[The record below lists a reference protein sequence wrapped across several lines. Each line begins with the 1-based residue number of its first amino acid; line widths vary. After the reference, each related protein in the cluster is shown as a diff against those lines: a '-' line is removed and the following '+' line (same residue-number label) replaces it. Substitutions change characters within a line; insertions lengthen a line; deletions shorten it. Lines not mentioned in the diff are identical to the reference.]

1 MTELN
6 KLSKFVTVINEIKNK
21 RYDFALKLLSKI
33 KTNSNDKY
41 IENKLYGSIYFKKK
55 EWLKSLTYFNKLLK
69 TDEKDL
75 VILNNTGVA
84 LFNLGRLNE
93 SLKFFQKISILE
105 DKSVNAFVNLG
116 IIYKNLGFYSKAI
129 ENFIKALEIEN
140 SNDSVKQNLIDIFNY
155 YIPKKIN
162 HNLLEINREI
172 INLNKNYKFESLI
185 ELDFIKNFIKNNL
198 NKIKSLNLNY
208 KETQI
213 FRRNKINLNC
223 DRHFKVFNKFKIIP
237 KYCFNCYKI
246 QIDMEDVINLIK
258 LFFIFNN
265 IKLEN
270 NNIRKCIVET
280 RENVVGNYKGY
291 IFCTGLDEAK
301 KLLAVI
307 SSEINKSG
315 LYIKEIKIKHGCT
328 EYYQEYP
335 EFENINYDS
344 EQKFKYRK
352 EWNEKENLIDN
363 TIEIRKK
370 IDEKIVGPTL
380 NQISLPDIL
389 IIRNWIAYAK
399 LINDK
404 SSDEIFKQ
412 DVKSNYISD
421 KISNQINLRNK

>member
-270 NNIRKCIVET
+270 NNIRK
-280 RENVVGNYKGY
+280 
-291 IFCTGLDEAK
+291 
-301 KLLAVI
+301 
-307 SSEINKSG
+307 
-315 LYIKEIKIKHGCT
+315 
-328 EYYQEYP
+328 
-335 EFENINYDS
+335 
-344 EQKFKYRK
+344 
-352 EWNEKENLIDN
+352 
-363 TIEIRKK
+363 
-370 IDEKIVGPTL
+370 
-380 NQISLPDIL
+380 
-389 IIRNWIAYAK
+389 
-399 LINDK
+399 
-404 SSDEIFKQ
+404 
-412 DVKSNYISD
+412 
-421 KISNQINLRNK
+421 